1 MQNVVDVTFG
11 QGASKINAWAK
22 TTASAFGISE
32 LSAKQYSGTMGAM
45 LKSMGLTTDASLNM
59 SQKITELAGDLASFY
74 NLDVDDAFTKIR
86 SGISGE
92 TEPLKQLGINM
103 SVANLEAYAMSK
115 GITTAY
121 QKMSQAD
128 QALLRYNYLLS
139 VTADAQGDFSRTS
152 DSWANQVRILSLNF
166 DSLKSN
172 IGQLLITA
180 LTPLLKQ
187 LNTLI
192 EYANRAAS
200 AIASLFSGSVA
211 TATAGA
217 GSAMSGLSGSAVDA
231 ANDIISTGTAAEKAA
246 KKVRNAFAAY
256 DEINT
261 LSKTKTDSG
270 SSSDIGSALGG
281 GAGAASGYSSALSDS
296 LDSAS
301 AKLSSFFDPLV
312 AAWDSKGKPLVDSIH
327 SAFQKIKD
335 FCGAIKLSFAEIWNN
350 GTAQQTLELILS
362 IVTRIFDTVGNVANA
377 FTKAWKNASTGDR
390 IIQNIA
396 DVINNVLYIVD
407 DVGKAISDWWQS
419 ERGTSFASAITE
431 CFEKV
436 TNAAKRIS
444 DALKEI
450 WDNGGRDLFN
460 NLQNIVGNIVEIA
473 AIVIGDIAD
482 IYGDLVEWFVP
493 DAESGLKS
501 VNDKLSSFNDTLDW
515 LKTDGRPILDGLAKA
530 IVGVSLAIGAIKVVQ
545 LGYNIAVLTAA
556 LAKNT
561 WAWIKNTAALVAD
574 KWESIQIAAMYAKD
588 FVVSI
593 GQTIASKASELGAWV
608 ASTAA
613 KVADTVATT
622 AATAATWLFNA
633 ALTVLTSP
641 ITLVVVAIGAL
652 IAIIVLC
659 IKHWD
664 EIKAAAVAAW
674 DGIKATWEKVSNWF
688 KTSVIDPIA
697 NFFRNLW
704 TSITNIF
711 NNVKTFFQNVF
722 SQAWQA
728 VKNVFSGVGSFFG
741 GIWNTIKSKFT
752 SIGTSIGNAIGG
764 AFKKVVNSIISFAEN
779 TINGF
784 IRSINRA
791 IGIINKIP
799 GVNISLIR
807 ELSIPKLATGGYL
820 KANNPTLAVVGDN
833 KREGE
838 IITPESKI
846 REQVKLAMQE
856 IGAAVNNGTQTVKL
870 QIELLIKYPDG
881 RTVIK
886 QINEAQIA
894 EGRILLEI

>member
-1 MQNVVDVTFG
+1 MANVF
-11 QGASKINAWAK
+11 
-22 TTASAFGISE
+22 
-32 LSAKQYSGTMGAM
+32 
-45 LKSMGLTTDASLNM
+45 
-59 SQKITELAGDLASFY
+59 TE
-74 NLDVDDAFTKIR
+74 
-86 SGISGE
+86 
-92 TEPLKQLGINM
+92 
-103 SVANLEAYAMSK
+103 
-115 GITTAY
+115 
-121 QKMSQAD
+121 
-128 QALLRYNYLLS
+128 
-139 VTADAQGDFSRTS
+139 
-152 DSWANQVRILSLNF
+152 
-166 DSLKSN
+166 
-172 IGQLLITA
+172 
-180 LTPLLKQ
+180 
-187 LNTLI
+187 
-192 EYANRAAS
+192 
-200 AIASLFSGSVA
+200 
-211 TATAGA
+211 
-217 GSAMSGLSGSAVDA
+217 
-231 ANDIISTGTAAEKAA
+231 
-246 KKVRNAFAAY
+246 
-256 DEINT
+256 
-261 LSKTKTDSG
+261 
-270 SSSDIGSALGG
+270 
-281 GAGAASGYSSALSDS
+281 
-296 LDSAS
+296 
-301 AKLSSFFDPLV
+301 
-312 AAWDSKGKPLVDSIH
+312 
-327 SAFQKIKD
+327 
-335 FCGAIKLSFAEIWNN
+335 
-350 GTAQQTLELILS
+350 
-362 IVTRIFDTVGNVANA
+362 
-377 FTKAWKNASTGDR
+377 AWKNASTGDR
-390 IIQNIA
+390 IIKNIA
-396 DVINNVLYIVD
+396 YVINNVLYIVD

-419 ERGTSFASAITE
+419 ERGVSFASAITE

-561 WAWIKNTAALVAD
+561 WAWIKNTTALVAD

-613 KVADTVATT
+613 KVAYTVATT

-856 IGAAVNNGTQTVKL
+856 IGAAVNNGIQTVKL

>member
-45 LKSMGLTTDASLNM
+45 LKSMGLTTAASLNM

-152 DSWANQVRILSLNF
+152 DSWANQVKVLSLNF

-231 ANDIISTGTAAEKAA
+231 ANDIMSTGTAAEKAA
-246 KKVRNAFAAY
+246 KKVKNAFAAY

-261 LSKTKTDSG
+261 LSKTDTDSDN
-270 SSSDIGSALGG
+270 SDTGSASSGN
-281 GAGAASGYSSALSDS
+281 AGAASGYSSALSDS

-312 AAWDSKGKPLVDSIH
+312 AAWNSKGKPLVDSIH

-362 IVTRIFDTVGNVANA
+362 IVTRIFDTVGNVAGA
-377 FTKAWKNASTGDR
+377 FTNAWKNASTGDK

-419 ERGTSFASAITE
+419 EKGASFASAITE

-444 DALKEI
+444 GALREI

-460 NLQNIVGNIVEIA
+460 NIRNIVGNIVEIA
-473 AIVIGDIAD
+473 AIVIGYIAD
-482 IYGDLVEWFVP
+482 IYADLVEWFAP
-493 DAESGLKS
+493 DAEIKLQS
-501 VNDKLSSFNDTLDW
+501 VNDKLSSFNDFLDW
-515 LKTDGRPILDGLAKA
+515 LKTDGKPILEGAAYTIGLVTAAVIAHEVAVKA
-530 IVGVSLAIGAIKVVQ
+530 ISAAQKAYAAVQTVV
-545 LGYNIAVLTAA
+545 NAVMNA
-556 LAKNT
+556 NP
-561 WAWIKNTAALVAD
+561 AALVVAG
-574 KWESIQIAAMYAKD
+574 IAA
-588 FVVSI
+588 I
-593 GQTIASKASELGAWV
+593 IAV
-608 ASTAA
+608 
-613 KVADTVATT
+613 
-622 AATAATWLFNA
+622 
-633 ALTVLTSP
+633 
-641 ITLVVVAIGAL
+641 
-652 IAIIVLC
+652 IIVC

-664 EIKAAAVAAW
+664 EIKAAAKTAW

-688 KTSVIDPIA
+688 KTSVVDPIA

-704 TSITNIF
+704 ASITNIF
-711 NNVKTFFQNVF
+711 NGVKTFFQKVF
-722 SQAWQA
+722 GQAWQA
-728 VKNVFSGVGSFFG
+728 IKNVFSGVGSFFG

-784 IRSINRA
+784 IRAINRA
-791 IGIINKIP
+791 IGVINKIP
-799 GVNISLIR
+799 GVNISLIN

-856 IGAAVNNGTQTVKL
+856 MGAAVNNGIQTVKL

>member
-74 NLDVDDAFTKIR
+74 NLDIDDAFTKIR

-115 GITTAY
+115 GITTAFT
-121 QKMSQAD
+121 KMSQAD

-231 ANDIISTGTAAEKAA
+231 ANDIMSTGTAAEKAA

-261 LSKTKTDSG
+261 LSKTDTDSG
-270 SSSDIGSALGG
+270 SSDAGSALGG
-281 GAGAASGYSSALSDS
+281 VSSG
-296 LDSAS
+296 
-301 AKLSSFFDPLV
+301 
-312 AAWDSKGKPLVDSIH
+312 
-327 SAFQKIKD
+327 SAFDTKQTDKGLTETEKKIERLKNKLKGFWTGFSSGFAKEKAQLDKLLSQTKNIFKRVWKD
-335 FCGAIKLSFAEIWNN
+335 IRSLGSPLKNWAETDLLSLFETFAHTVTDIFLGLWD
-350 GTAQQTLELILS
+350 TLNLVFGSTWDNLIFPCLEKF
-362 IVTRIFDTVGNVANA
+362 ITVGLPIMTQFREQGLLTLLSAFNA
-377 FTKAWKNASTGDR
+377 VKEVFDKVWTDG
-390 IIQNIA
+390 IIPIMQ
-396 DVINNVLYIVD
+396 LF
-407 DVGKAISDWWQS
+407 S
-419 ERGTSFASAITE
+419 
-431 CFEKV
+431 KV
-436 TNAAKRIS
+436 YS
-444 DALKEI
+444 DA
-450 WDNGGRDLFN
+450 F
-460 NLQNIVGNIVEIA
+460 
-473 AIVIGDIAD
+473 DI
-482 IYGDLVEWFVP
+482 
-493 DAESGLKS
+493 
-501 VNDKLSSFNDTLDW
+501 
-515 LKTDGRPILDGLAKA
+515 
-530 IVGVSLAIGAIKVVQ
+530 
-545 LGYNIAVLTAA
+545 
-556 LAKNT
+556 
-561 WAWIKNTAALVAD
+561 VAD
-574 KWESIQIAAMYAKD
+574 KWAK
-588 FVVSI
+588 F
-593 GQTIASKASELGAWV
+593 GE
-608 ASTAA
+608 
-613 KVADTVATT
+613 
-622 AATAATWLFNA
+622 
-633 ALTVLTSP
+633 P
-641 ITLVVVAIGAL
+641 IFDGMREAIDNVKN
-652 IAIIVLC
+652 IVLN
-659 IKHWD
+659 
-664 EIKAAAVAAW
+664 AW
-674 DGIKATWEKVSNWF
+674 
-688 KTSVIDPIA
+688 
-697 NFFRNLW
+697 
-704 TSITNIF
+704 
-711 NNVKTFFQNVF
+711 
-722 SQAWQA
+722 
-728 VKNVFSGVGSFFG
+728 
-741 GIWNTIKSKFT
+741 
-752 SIGTSIGNAIGG
+752 
-764 AFKKVVNSIISFAEN
+764 
-779 TINGF
+779 NGF
-784 IRSINRA
+784 IKPCLDIVMQTLNEIWDEHLKPLWDNITDFVGELITAALDIYNKAIAPVCMWLQDKLYPVFVWAFQNIVDFLKPIIEGIIDWFNGIITALKGVVQFISGVFTGDWKRAWEGIKNIFKGQWQQIASLVKIPINLTLTQFEKLINGMLKGFNFFA
-791 IGIINKIP
+791 KAINKIHIKIP
-799 GVNISLIR
+799 DVFGGGSWNP
-807 ELSIPKLATGGYL
+807 SIPTASMVTLPRLYTGGYL

-856 IGAAVNNGTQTVKL
+856 IGAAVSNGIQTVKL

>member
-11 QGASKINAWAK
+11 QGASKINTWAK

-200 AIASLFSGSVA
+200 AIAGLFSGSVA

-231 ANDIISTGTAAEKAA
+231 ASDIMSTGTAAEKAA
-246 KKVRNAFAAY
+246 KKVKNAFAAY

-261 LSKTKTDSG
+261 LSKTETDSG
-270 SSSDIGSALGG
+270 SSSDVGSALGG
-281 GAGAASGYSSALSDS
+281 GAGAASSYSSALSDS

-377 FTKAWKNASTGDR
+377 FTEAWKNASTGDR

-407 DVGKAISDWWQS
+407 DVGKAISDWWHS
-419 ERGTSFASAITE
+419 ERGASFASAITE

-450 WDNGGRDLFN
+450 WDNGGSELFN
-460 NLQNIVGNIVEIA
+460 NIRNIVGNIVEI
-473 AIVIGDIAD
+473 ISIIIGYIAD
-482 IYGDLVEWFVP
+482 LYADLIEGLVP
-493 DAESGLKS
+493 SAESGLQS
-501 VNDKLSSFNDTLDW
+501 VNDKLSSLNDVLDW
-515 LKTDGRPILDGLAKA
+515 LKTDGKPILE
-530 IVGVSLAIGAIKVVQ
+530 GVAYAIGLVTAGI
-545 LGYNIAVLTAA
+545 IAYEVATKA
-556 LAKNT
+556 LAVAQKVYAAVQAVVN
-561 WAWIKNTAALVAD
+561 AVMTANPIGLVVAGIVALVA
-574 KWESIQIAAMYAKD
+574 II
-588 FVVSI
+588 
-593 GQTIASKASELGAWV
+593 
-608 ASTAA
+608 
-613 KVADTVATT
+613 
-622 AATAATWLFNA
+622 
-633 ALTVLTSP
+633 
-641 ITLVVVAIGAL
+641 LV
-652 IAIIVLC
+652 C

-674 DGIKATWEKVSNWF
+674 EVIKATWEKVSNWF

-722 SQAWQA
+722 SRAWQA

-791 IGIINKIP
+791 IGLINKIP

-838 IITPESKI
+838 IVTPESKI

-856 IGAAVNNGTQTVKL
+856 MGAAVNNGIQTIKL

-886 QINEAQIA
+886 QINEAQVA